1 MTSSEPASNESDPT
15 LVDLISSVQSYVDYE
30 MEHAPREINISPEVL
45 NDIATLNAEAS
56 SAPPEPAMA
65 TSKTSSNDPE
75 TQLAEIASTV
85 STCTKCPL
93 HTGRTNSVPGEGN
106 PRPDILFVGEGP
118 GADEDEQGRPF
129 VGRSGQLLTKMI
141 NAMGYEREEIHIAN
155 IVKCR
160 PPNNRA
166 PTPEEMLTCL
176 PYLKQQIAILQP
188 KVIVALGATA
198 VKALLNEKTGISK
211 LRGNWHSFEDTPLM
225 PTFHPAYL
233 LRDPHKKKDC
243 WDDLKAVL
251 KHLGKP
257 VPKT

>member
-1 MTSSEPASNESDPT
+1 MTSSESSPSESEPT
-15 LVDLISSVQSYVDYE
+15 LVELIRSVQAYVDYE
-30 MEHAPREINISPEVL
+30 MEHGSTATHVSPDVL
-45 NDIATLNAEAS
+45 KELANLNSEPT
-56 SAPPEPAMA
+56 SAPPEPLMA
-65 TSKTSSNDPE
+65 TSDTTNADPE
-75 TQLAEIASTV
+75 KQLADIATV
-85 STCTKCPL
+85 VAACTQCPL

-176 PYLKQQIAILQP
+176 PYLKQQIAILKP

-211 LRGNWHSFEDTPLM
+211 LRGNWHSFEETPLM

-233 LRDPHKKKDC
+233 LRDPHKKKDA